1 MTEAEFAKEVR
12 SLTLSGIYFL
22 YGDEDYLKNHYIREA
37 CEKFKESDTM
47 ASFNL
52 IRLDYGEGEC
62 RLDEIENALSAPPM
76 MSPLKLIIVSFSS
89 FDSIKVKDAL
99 CELLTAHADEG
110 GMAVIVKASC
120 GGFDYGTAKAPSARL
135 KAMEKFAKCVRF
147 DCKEPSKLFS
157 WLSRHAADYGV
168 KLSPAAADYMMRTC
182 GRSMYT
188 LSGEIGKVSAY
199 CAQNGIGEI
208 GVQECM
214 LCCSRVDED
223 DAFGLANALTAGNTS
238 EAYAI
243 LGVKIRL
250 RQDPYMLLG
259 QIAKT
264 FTDLAAAALFI
275 SDGKDST
282 EYAKAMKMHPY
293 RAESMYRSAKSA
305 SYAYFMN
312 AVDLCLTADRNMKTM
327 GNRGYGEIELLIARL
342 SPSMFVEP
350 EEDEDKKDENES
362 KDTDNSRG
370 EIRQGKALERN

>member
-22 YGDEDYLKNHYIREA
+22 YGDEDYLKNHYIRDA
-37 CEKFKESDTM
+37 CEKFVSLAPM

-76 MSPLKLIIVSFSS
+76 MSPLKLIVVSFSS

-99 CELLTAHADEG
+99 NELLSAHADEG
-110 GMAVIVKASC
+110 SMAVIVKASC
-120 GGFDYGTAKAPSARL
+120 GGFDYGNVKTPSARL

-147 DCKEPSKLFS
+147 DYKEPSKLFS

-168 KLSPAAADYMMRTC
+168 KLSPAAGDYMMRTC

-199 CAQNGIGEI
+199 CAQNGISEI

-275 SDGKDST
+275 SDGRDSSD
-282 EYAKAMKMHPY
+282 YAKAMKMHPY

-312 AVDLCLTADRNMKTM
+312 AVDLCLTTDRNMKTM

-342 SPSMFVEP
+342 SPAMFVEP

>member
-22 YGDEDYLKNHYIREA
+22 YGDEDYLKNHYIRDA
-37 CEKFKESDTM
+37 CEKFKESDPM

-76 MSPLKLIIVSFSS
+76 MSPLKLIVLSFSS

-99 CELLTAHADEG
+99 NELLSAHADEG
-110 GMAVIVKASC
+110 SMAVIVKASC
-120 GGFDYGTAKAPSARL
+120 GGFDYGNVKTPSARL

-147 DCKEPSKLFS
+147 DYKEPSKLFS
-157 WLSRHAADYGV
+157 WLSRHAADYGG
-168 KLSPAAADYMMRTC
+168 KLSPAAGDYMMRTC

-199 CAQNGIGEI
+199 CAQNKINEI
-208 GVQECM
+208 GVRECM

-275 SDGKDST
+275 SDGRDSSD
-282 EYAKAMKMHPY
+282 YAKAMKMHPY

-312 AVDLCLTADRNMKTM
+312 AVDLCLKADRNMKTM

-342 SPSMFVEP
+342 SPAMFVEP

>member
-22 YGDEDYLKNHYIREA
+22 YGDEDYLKNHYIRDA
-37 CEKFKESDTM
+37 CEKFVSSDPM
-47 ASFNL
+47 ASLNL

-76 MSPLKLIIVSFSS
+76 MSPLKLIVLSFSS

-99 CELLTAHADEG
+99 NELLSAHADEG
-110 GMAVIVKASC
+110 SMAVIVKASC
-120 GGFDYGTAKAPSARL
+120 GGFDYGNVKTPSARL

-147 DCKEPSKLFS
+147 DYKEPSKLFA

-168 KLSPAAADYMMRTC
+168 KLSPAAGDYMMRTC

-275 SDGKDST
+275 SDGRDSSD
-282 EYAKAMKMHPY
+282 YAKAMKMHPY

-342 SPSMFVEP
+342 SPAMFVEP

>member
-22 YGDEDYLKNHYIREA
+22 YGDEDYLKNHYIRDA
-37 CEKFKESDTM
+37 CEKFVSSDPM

-76 MSPLKLIIVSFSS
+76 MSPLKLIVVSFSS
-89 FDSIKVKDAL
+89 FDSIKVKGAL
-99 CELLTAHADEG
+99 NELLSAHADEG
-110 GMAVIVKASC
+110 SMAVIVKASC
-120 GGFDYGTAKAPSARL
+120 GGFDYGNVKTPSARL

-147 DCKEPSKLFS
+147 DYKEPSKLFS

-168 KLSPAAADYMMRTC
+168 KLSPAAGDYMMRTC

-199 CAQNGIGEI
+199 CAQNGINEI
-208 GVQECM
+208 GVRECM

-275 SDGKDST
+275 SDGRDSSD
-282 EYAKAMKMHPY
+282 YAKAMKMHPY

-342 SPSMFVEP
+342 SPAMFTEP

>member
-22 YGDEDYLKNHYIREA
+22 YGDEDYLKNHYIRDA
-37 CEKFKESDTM
+37 CEKFTASNPM

-76 MSPLKLIIVSFSS
+76 MSPLKLIVVSFSS

-99 CELLTAHADEG
+99 NELLSAHADEG
-110 GMAVIVKASC
+110 SMAVIVKASC
-120 GGFDYGTAKAPSARL
+120 GGFDYGNVKTPSARL

-147 DCKEPSKLFS
+147 DYKEPSKLFS

-168 KLSPAAADYMMRTC
+168 KLSPAAGDYMMRTC

-199 CAQNGIGEI
+199 CAQNGINEI
-208 GVQECM
+208 GVRECM

-275 SDGKDST
+275 SDGRDSSD
-282 EYAKAMKMHPY
+282 YAKAMKMHPY

-342 SPSMFVEP
+342 SPAMFVEP